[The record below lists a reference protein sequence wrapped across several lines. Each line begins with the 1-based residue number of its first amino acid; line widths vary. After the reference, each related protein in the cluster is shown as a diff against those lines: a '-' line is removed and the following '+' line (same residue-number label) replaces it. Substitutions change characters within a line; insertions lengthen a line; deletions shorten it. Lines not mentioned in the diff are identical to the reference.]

1 MGWERRQNDAGG
13 DGKGGFRMVRKSRC
27 MSGSLDRP
35 RGHSR
40 LRSTTKTSSSSPRRP
55 VQRLSTTDLPLRSSL
70 QTAFLSSGPYLALAI
85 MGAIPE
91 ADPDEPQATQPFK
104 FVTGKLASSIGPAT
118 PLPKVLWIQWPSNGC
133 NC

>member
-1 MGWERRQNDAGG
+1 
-13 DGKGGFRMVRKSRC
+13 MVRKSRC

-55 VQRLSTTDLPLRSSL
+55 VQRISTTGSPLLSSL
-70 QTAFLSSGPYLALAI
+70 QTAFLSSGPYPALAK

-91 ADPDEPQATQPFK
+91 ADPDEPQTTQPFK
-104 FVTGKLASSIGPAT
+104 FVTGKLASSIGPT
-118 PLPKVLWIQWPSNGC
+118 TSLPAILWIQ
-133 NC
+133 